1 LFLGSKCGRAIW
13 NRSNKKMTETATSGQ
28 QAEDVEE
35 GEIASERLENGNRP
49 KHSAVQKRMDKL
61 TRDKHGLR
69 QENQGLRQE
78 NQELRDAL
86 QRYEATIRRYKQALM
101 EAKKNARR

>member
-1 LFLGSKCGRAIW
+1 LTDEQIADAAVL
-13 NRSNKKMTETATSGQ
+13 
-28 QAEDVEE
+28 EE
-35 GEIASERLENGNRP
+35 AEIASERLENGNRP
-49 KHSAVQKRMDKL
+49 KRSAVQKRMDKL

-69 QENQGLRQE
+69 QENQ
-78 NQELRDAL
+78 ELRDVL